1 MTSSAGVDAAAARGP
16 AEVDAGSAQPG
27 RLPDSSAGMGRGGG
41 LRHYLAMPV
50 ALLVASVLLYL
61 WVHGQRLDSIEG
73 RVLNA
78 TVIWQSVI
86 RHLELVVVSTVIV
99 IAIAVPTGVLL
110 TRPFARLLVPVIVGV
125 ANIGQTVPSLGVLVI
140 LALLFGIGFKY
151 AIVALA
157 LYAFLPVLRNTMV
170 GLRQVDP
177 AVIEAGRG
185 MGLTKRAVLWKI
197 ELPLSIPIML
207 AGVRTA
213 MVINVGTA
221 AIAVLTNAGGLGT
234 IIYTG
239 IVQSRQTVLVAGS
252 IMTAI
257 LALFVDYLAGVAEE
271 VLSPR
276 GL

>member
-1 MTSSAGVDAAAARGP
+1 MTSSIGVDAGAARGP

-27 RLPDSSAGMGRGGG
+27 RRPDASAGAARGGG

-50 ALLVASVLLYL
+50 ALLIASVLLYL

>member
-1 MTSSAGVDAAAARGP
+1 MTSSIGVDAGAARGP

-27 RLPDSSAGMGRGGG
+27 RRPDASAGAARGGG

-50 ALLVASVLLYL
+50 ALLIASVLLYL

-78 TVIWQSVI
+78 TVVWQSVI

-99 IAIAVPTGVLL
+99 IAVAVPTGVLL

-252 IMTAI
+252 VMTAI

>member
-1 MTSSAGVDAAAARGP
+1 
-16 AEVDAGSAQPG
+16 
-27 RLPDSSAGMGRGGG
+27 
-41 LRHYLAMPV
+41 MPV
-50 ALLVASVLLYL
+50 ALAIAGVLLYL
-61 WVHGQRLDSIEG
+61 WVHNQTLDSIEA

-78 TVIWQSVI
+78 TVIRQSVI
-86 RHLELVVVSTVIV
+86 RHVQLVVVSTVIV
-99 IAIAVPTGVLL
+99 IAVAVPMGVLL
-110 TRPFARLLVPVIVGV
+110 TRPFARLLVPVVVGL

-151 AIVALA
+151 AIIALA

-185 MGLTKRAVLWKI
+185 MGMTKRAVLWKI
-197 ELPLSIPIML
+197 ELPLSIPILL
-207 AGVRTA
+207 AGIRTA

-221 AIAVLTNAGGLGT
+221 AIAVLINAGGLGT
-234 IIYTG
+234 IIYAG
-239 IVQSRQTVLVAGS
+239 IVQSRTPVLIAGS
-252 IMTAI
+252 VMTAI

-271 VLSPR
+271 LLSPR

>member
-1 MTSSAGVDAAAARGP
+1 MTSSIGVDAGAARGP
-16 AEVDAGSAQPG
+16 AEADAGSAQPG
-27 RLPDSSAGMGRGGG
+27 RRPDASAGAARGGG

-50 ALLVASVLLYL
+50 ALLIASVLLYI

-78 TVIWQSVI
+78 TVVWQSVI

-99 IAIAVPTGVLL
+99 IAVAVPTGVLL